1 MELVDIESHFMSQ
14 FLHMPSGYNNASY
27 RFCDGDSLDN
37 YVICFHFLKIKE
49 TILIRIISM
58 LISEGTPSFNS
69 PSINH
74 GEKEGFKSGLASC
87 LLFSKSNPV
96 GWQRE

>member
-1 MELVDIESHFMSQ
+1 M
-14 FLHMPSGYNNASY
+14 
-27 RFCDGDSLDN
+27 
-37 YVICFHFLKIKE
+37 
-49 TILIRIISM
+49 RIISI

-74 GEKEGFKSGLASC
+74 GKKEGYKSGLASC